1 MLIKF
6 EFAII
11 LLFENKQWWS
21 TSHPISTKQTIASH
35 LSWLNTKKTMTYDVG
50 NPVPGLGQADSVG
63 IGKIFVQISFILGNI
78 RKTRGISQNV
88 WSSIKTRAISQ
99 NI

>member
-1 MLIKF
+1 
-6 EFAII
+6 
-11 LLFENKQWWS
+11 
-21 TSHPISTKQTIASH
+21 
-35 LSWLNTKKTMTYDVG
+35 MTYDVG
-50 NPVPGLGQADSVG
+50 NPVPGLGQVDSVG

-88 WSSIKTRAISQ
+88 WSSIKTSAISQ

>member
-1 MLIKF
+1 MSIKF

-21 TSHPISTKQTIASH
+21 TISTKQTIASH
-35 LSWLNTKKTMTYDVG
+35 LSWLNTTKTMTYDVG

-63 IGKIFVQISFILGNI
+63 IGKIFVQISFILGNF

-88 WSSIKTRAISQ
+88 WSSIKTSAISQ